1 MTWKTFFTGVFAS
14 LVVALTSSGVQAQH
28 GALNYQQAELRQV
41 IKDVAVRTGRTFIV
55 APNVKQTVT
64 IYSPEGATLTPNET
78 WELFLATL
86 QVSGLAAVPVGPSEY
101 KIIAS
106 DRATREGGAGFGKAG
121 KGEYVT
127 RIMRLTYVDSRT
139 AANSLKALVSDRA
152 VVTPVVESNSLII
165 VDTKANM
172 DRLAEVVRR
181 IDTDTSIVRT
191 VKLINT
197 EAAQVADT
205 LRKLSGGGGPEAG
218 RRTALSIVA
227 VNASNSLILRG
238 APAEVK
244 KILPIIAELDETGV
258 PDVDLGVVYLNH
270 ADAEEIVP
278 LLKDIIDSSY
288 IASETAGGGRKPSIS
303 AHKQTNALIINAD
316 ADTQKTIKS
325 VIRQLDIRQAQ
336 VQIEAIIVDISE
348 TAVKELGI
356 QYILS
361 GTGDNSVPFI
371 ANSDP
376 TGSPNIFAAAGA
388 AYFLS
393 EDGGGNAN
401 DPLVTTIINS
411 LIGTGGLTIGGGG
424 QNSDGT
430 IFGAI
435 LNAVQSDNDSR
446 VLSTPSLTVLDNEPA
461 TLSSGQNVPI
471 TAGETLGQDLNNVF
485 RTIERKDVGVILEV
499 TPQISDDHTIRM
511 KIRQE
516 VSGIQRDAQSAGR
529 DIIINKSELTTVT
542 RADDGQI
549 LVIGGL
555 IRDAEEYND
564 TKIPYLGDIP
574 VAGNLFKSSS
584 KTKRNSTLMV
594 FIRPTILDDRETAD
608 AATARKYN
616 YVRGQEL
623 MRYPVGKAE
632 IDRIVEE
639 YLGTGFAPTIEGFKT
654 GGRIE

>member
-1 MTWKTFFTGVFAS
+1 MKPG
-14 LVVALTSSGVQAQH
+14 
-28 GALNYQQAELRQV
+28 NC
-41 IKDVAVRTGRTFIV
+41 
-55 APNVKQTVT
+55 
-64 IYSPEGATLTPNET
+64 
-78 WELFLATL
+78 FLATL

-227 VNASNSLILRG
+227 VNTSNSLILRG

-258 PDVDLGVVYLNH
+258 ADVDLGVVYLNH

-288 IASETAGGGRKPSIS
+288 IANETAGGGRKPSIS

-356 QYILS
+356 QYILT

-393 EDGGGNAN
+393 EDGGGNVN
-401 DPLVTTIINS
+401 DPLVTPIINS

-471 TAGETLGQDLNNVF
+471 TSGETLGQDLNNVF

-574 VAGNLFKSSS
+574 LAGNLFKSSS

-594 FIRPTILDDRETAD
+594 FIQPTILDDRETAD

-639 YLGTGFAPTIEGFKT
+639 YLGTGYAPTIEGFKT